1 MADMI
6 YAWIALALVLLGP
19 ALVDSAQW
27 AETGSPHCRCR
38 FAMPGTPT
46 YSSQPAARDRPS
58 VDQWFLETDK
68 AAFFVSA
75 TSLPRELLRD
85 RTMLQEGARGAAL
98 KGRTLVSEKR
108 MTVHGHPGLEIVV
121 DDQKDWR
128 LTMRLVL
135 VDTVL
140 YQYGV
145 RTPKGEKNAADETKF
160 FDSFKLGQ

>member
-1 MADMI
+1 MKRL
-6 YAWIALALVLLGP
+6 WIALVIALAATP
-19 ALVDSAQW
+19 ALGAAQW
-27 AETGSPHCRCR
+27 TETGSPHCRCR

-46 YSSQPAARDRPS
+46 YSSQPAARDRPA

-68 AAFFVSA
+68 AAYFVSA
-75 TSLPRELLRD
+75 TSLPKELLRD
-85 RTMLQEGARGAAL
+85 RTMLQEGARGAVL

-108 MTVHGHPGLEIVV
+108 MTMQGHPGLEIVV

-128 LTMRLVL
+128 LTMRLLL

-145 RTPKGEKNAADETKF
+145 RTPKGERNASDEAKF
-160 FDSFKLGQ
+160 FDSFKLGQQ

>member
-1 MADMI
+1 M
-6 YAWIALALVLLGP
+6 IALPIVLVLVLLGP
-19 ALVDSAQW
+19 SVVAAAPW

-46 YSSQPAARDRPS
+46 YSSQPAARERPA

-75 TSLPRELLRD
+75 TSLPPHLLRD

-108 MTVHGHPGLEIVV
+108 MMVQGHPGLEIVV
-121 DDQKDWR
+121 VDQKDWR

-145 RTPKGEKNAADETKF
+145 RTPKGERNAPDETKF
-160 FDSFKLGQ
+160 FDSFKIGQ

>member
-1 MADMI
+1 MI
-6 YAWIALALVLLGP
+6 SHWIALVLVLLLLGP
-19 ALVDSAQW
+19 SVAGAAEW

-68 AAFFVSA
+68 AAYFVSA
-75 TSLPRELLRD
+75 TSLPQELLRD
-85 RTMLQEGARGAAL
+85 RTMLQEGARGAVL

-108 MTVHGHPGLEIVV
+108 MTVQGHPGLEIVV

-135 VDTVL
+135 ADTVL
-140 YQYGV
+140 YQYGI
-145 RTPKGEKNAADETKF
+145 RTPKGERNAADETKF

>member
-1 MADMI
+1 
-6 YAWIALALVLLGP
+6 
-19 ALVDSAQW
+19 
-27 AETGSPHCRCR
+27 
-38 FAMPGTPT
+38 MPGTPT
-46 YSSQPAARDRPS
+46 YSSQPAGRDRPA
-58 VDQWFLETDK
+58 VDQWFLETEK

-75 TSLPRELLRD
+75 TSLPMQLLRD

-108 MTVHGHPGLEIVV
+108 MTVQGHPGLEIVV

-145 RTPKGEKNAADETKF
+145 RTPKGERNATDETKF
-160 FDSFKLGQ
+160 FDSFKIGH